1 MKLYSYK
8 VMEDVNLNDD
18 LLKGVKHSIMKDTM
32 KLYSRMKKKS
42 KTHRSVIDM
51 NMVDIREIQNMDQR
65 RSLGSGV
72 AEVTS
77 VKKEMI
83 GVLLKKME
91 SI

>member
-51 NMVDIREIQNMDQR
+51 NMADIREIQGMDQG